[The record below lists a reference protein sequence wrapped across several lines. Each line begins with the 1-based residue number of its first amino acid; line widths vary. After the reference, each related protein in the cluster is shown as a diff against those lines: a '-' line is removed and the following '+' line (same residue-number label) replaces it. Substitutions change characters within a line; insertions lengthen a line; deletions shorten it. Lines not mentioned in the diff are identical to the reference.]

1 MIGCLSEKEEP
12 IILCQEQHK
21 NFIKSNRKVHELK
34 TSSKFQNRCEWKS
47 ALLNTTQETIMQ
59 EHHLKDYIFS
69 LNYIESLLKRET
81 HITSLLILELLIYIR
96 YLSSNFLTTLH
107 YFFNENVVSKNVNAG
122 LNYWHP
128 CLS

>member
-69 LNYIESLLKRET
+69 LNYMESLLKRET

>member
-34 TSSKFQNRCEWKS
+34 TSPKFQNRCEWKS

-69 LNYIESLLKRET
+69 LNYMESLLKRET

>member
-1 MIGCLSEKEEP
+1 MMIGCLSEKEEP

-69 LNYIESLLKRET
+69 LNYMESLLKRDT
-81 HITSLLILELLIYIR
+81 HVTLLLILELLIYIR

-107 YFFNENVVSKNVNAG
+107 
-122 LNYWHP
+122 
-128 CLS
+128 

>member
-1 MIGCLSEKEEP
+1 MMIGCLSEKEEP
-12 IILCQEQHK
+12 IILCQEQYK

-69 LNYIESLLKRET
+69 LNYMESLLKRET
-81 HITSLLILELLIYIR
+81 HVTLLLILELLIYIR

-107 YFFNENVVSKNVNAG
+107 
-122 LNYWHP
+122 
-128 CLS
+128 